1 MLIYILLIH
10 DLFMT
15 IHSLFDEDQLV
26 IVSKLLLVGTD
37 KLDIDIIYI

>member
-26 IVSKLLLVGTD
+26 IVGGH
-37 KLDIDIIYI
+37 

>member
-1 MLIYILLIH
+1 MLLYILLIH

-26 IVSKLLLVGTD
+26 IVKLIIVGGH
-37 KLDIDIIYI
+37 